1 MCIWSFLFGFG
12 SAFIVGSIGVFLIY
26 RSERDEEP
34 WIPPIG
40 EPYGEMGEFDDIGIL
55 DDLPPYLRR
64 DYDPFR
70 RK

>member
-12 SAFIVGSIGVFLIY
+12 SAFIVSSIGVFLIY

-40 EPYGEMGEFDDIGIL
+40 EPYGEMGEFDDI
-55 DDLPPYLRR
+55 PPWLRN